1 MTSSHDNM
9 ELFFEDIPHDLEDSE
24 EEKGY
29 ETPEETPEETPAE
42 FSLTPI
48 ASPTK
53 YTQENTD
60 ILTEF
65 IIKATGYVDIIDRN
79 MLAMENV
86 DYNDRLRFQEIISAA
101 KHDLNSLKR
110 RAIAN
115 IELQRYV
122 STNFKTKDL
131 ASFLNDIITT
141 MKKESRDLMKE
152 AHTEGARVAK
162 INWEKEHI
170 RRKKSAE
177 RKLEESTKSSNDHRD
192 PSPTCGPGPCTIALR
207 L

>member
-1 MTSSHDNM
+1 MTS
-9 ELFFEDIPHDLEDSE
+9 PHDDM
-24 EEKGY
+24 GY
-29 ETPEETPEETPAE
+29 ETPEETPAE

-65 IIKATGYVDIIDRN
+65 ILKATGYVDIINRN

-86 DYNDRLRFQEIISAA
+86 DYNDSFRFQDIISTAE
-101 KHDLNSLKR
+101 HNLNSLKG
-110 RAIAN
+110 RAIN
-115 IELQRYV
+115 SIELHKYV
-122 STNFKTKDL
+122 VKKFKNENL

-141 MKKESRDLMKE
+141 MKKESRDLMDE
-152 AHTEGARVAK
+152 AREEGAKAAEK
-162 INWEKEHI
+162 SWETEHR
-170 RRKKSAE
+170 RRKLSAE
-177 RKLEESTKSSNDHRD
+177 HKLKKSTKSSNDHRD
-192 PSPTCGPGPCTIALR
+192 PTPTCATPCVVQLR